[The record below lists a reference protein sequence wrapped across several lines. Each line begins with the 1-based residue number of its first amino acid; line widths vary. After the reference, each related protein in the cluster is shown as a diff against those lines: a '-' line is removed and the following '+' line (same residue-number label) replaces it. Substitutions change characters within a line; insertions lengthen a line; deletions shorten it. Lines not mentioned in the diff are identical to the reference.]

1 MTFTILKVILLSGKY
16 DRGMDMKTCF
26 LIGHRDVPFDL
37 REKLE
42 KAIAAAITE
51 YGVTEFVAGR
61 YGAFDKMAAAC
72 LAEVKK
78 THPEI
83 RLVLLLPYHPS
94 ERAVVLPA
102 GFDGSFYPPG
112 MESVPRRLAIVRAN
126 EYIAK
131 RCDLLIAYAVLQNSN
146 PGRIMRKAN
155 PDCIVINL
163 AKDLFSQ
170 G

>member
-1 MTFTILKVILLSGKY
+1 ME
-16 DRGMDMKTCF
+16 TCF
-26 LIGHRDVPFDL
+26 LIGHRDVPYDL
-37 REKLE
+37 RRKLE
-42 KAIAAAITE
+42 KVVAAAITK
-51 YGVTEFVAGR
+51 YGVTEFVVGQ
-61 YGAFDKMAAAC
+61 YGAFDKMAAVC
-72 LAEVKK
+72 LAVAKK
-78 THPEI
+78 AHPEL
-83 RLVLLLPYHPS
+83 RVVLLLPYHPS

-112 MESVPRRLAIVRAN
+112 MEAVPRRLAIVRAN
-126 EYIAK
+126 EHMAK
-131 RCDLLIAYAVLQNSN
+131 HCDLLIGYAVLQNSN

>member
-1 MTFTILKVILLSGKY
+1 
-16 DRGMDMKTCF
+16 MKTCF
-26 LIGHRDVPFDL
+26 LMGHRDAPFMI

-51 YGVTEFVAGR
+51 YGVTEFVVGR
-61 YGAFDKMAAAC
+61 YGAFDKMAAGC

-94 ERAVVLPA
+94 ERTVVLPV

-112 MESVPRRLAIVRAN
+112 MEAVPRRLAIVRGN
-126 EYIAK
+126 EYMAK
-131 RCDLLIAYAVLQNSN
+131 HCDLLIGYAVLQNSN
-146 PGRIMRKAN
+146 PGRIMRKAR
-155 PDCIVINL
+155 PDCTVVNL
-163 AKDLFSQ
+163 AMAAD
-170 G
+170 